1 MDQELKSRDVST
13 PLDMT
18 FALIR
23 GLSYSLR
30 STPVDCF
37 QIADAAVTEMMRF
50 PARLGSGTVNDKSD
64 PDGQL
69 FVSIRVYLWLALL
82 LVGGNLR

>member
-13 PLDMT
+13 SLDMT

-37 QIADAAVTEMMRF
+37 EIADAAVTKMMRF
-50 PARLGSGTVNDKSD
+50 PARFDSGTLNESD
-64 PDGQL
+64 PDGHL
-69 FVSIRVYLWLALL
+69 FVSIR
-82 LVGGNLR
+82 G

>member
-1 MDQELKSRDVST
+1 
-13 PLDMT
+13 MT

-37 QIADAAVTEMMRF
+37 QIADAAVTKMMRF
-50 PARLGSGTVNDKSD
+50 PARFDSGTLNESD
-64 PDGQL
+64 PDGHL
-69 FVSIRVYLWLALL
+69 FVSIR
-82 LVGGNLR
+82 G